1 MAEDEVLIKKLE
13 RRLKKLQAL
22 EARLVELL
30 KEIVNDEIIDE
41 IKRKMFAANY
51 SIRIIDNVELR
62 NIKLEGTKLKY
73 EIRNELL
80 VGEGFD
86 IAVGME
92 EGTRPH
98 DIFGNPI
105 LAFPVK
111 AVFPQFTKVTGSAE
125 VTAFATKVHH
135 PGIEAKHIIH
145 DTVLE
150 KSSQVQARY
159 EDEVKTQIKLI

>member
-1 MAEDEVLIKKLE
+1 MAEDEALIKKLE

-30 KEIVNDEIIDE
+30 KKIVNDEIIDE
-41 IKRKMFAANY
+41 IKRKMFVKDY

-62 NIKLEGTKLKY
+62 DVRIEGTKLKY

-92 EGTRPH
+92 EGVIPH
-98 DIFGNPI
+98 DIFGSP
-105 LAFPVK
+105 LAFPGK
-111 AVFPQFTKVTGSAE
+111 TSIGTPMTI
-125 VTAFATKVHH
+125 FATKVHH
-135 PGIEAKHIIH
+135 PGIEGKHIIR

-150 KSSQVQARY
+150 RSQRVQTRY
-159 EDEVKTQIKLI
+159 ENEVQIQIKSI

>member
-1 MAEDEVLIKKLE
+1 MAEDEALIKKLE

-22 EARLVELL
+22 EAKLVELL
-30 KEIVNDEIIDE
+30 KKIVNDEIIDE
-41 IKRKMFAANY
+41 IKRKMFAKDY

-62 NIKLEGTKLKY
+62 DVRIEGTKLKY

-92 EGTRPH
+92 EGIIEH
-98 DIFGNPI
+98 DIFGNPV
-105 LAFPVK
+105 LAFPGK
-111 AVFPQFTKVTGSAE
+111 
-125 VTAFATKVHH
+125 TAIGTPTTIFAKKVHH
-135 PGIEAKHIIH
+135 PGVEGRHIIR

-150 KSSQVQARY
+150 RSQRVQDRY
-159 EDEVKTQIKLI
+159 ENEVQIQIKSI